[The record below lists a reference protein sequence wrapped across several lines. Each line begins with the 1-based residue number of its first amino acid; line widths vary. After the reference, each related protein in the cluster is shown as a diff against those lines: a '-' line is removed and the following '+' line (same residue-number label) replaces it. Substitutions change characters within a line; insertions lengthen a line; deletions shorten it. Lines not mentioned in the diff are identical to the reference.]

1 MCCLFVVRAGMSKL
15 SGARR
20 RGNGRAIVTLAAVI
34 RCWAEAVGA
43 SRDKALAT
51 HVGLLGKLS
60 ESWSADQNVSSDG
73 IVYSEPVFIQH

>member
-1 MCCLFVVRAGMSKL
+1 MSNL

-34 RCWAEAVGA
+34 RSWAKAVGA
-43 SRDKALAT
+43 NRDEAPAE
-51 HVGLLGKLS
+51 HVGLQGKRG

-73 IVYSEPVFIQH
+73 VVHSEPVFIYHCSYLSQ